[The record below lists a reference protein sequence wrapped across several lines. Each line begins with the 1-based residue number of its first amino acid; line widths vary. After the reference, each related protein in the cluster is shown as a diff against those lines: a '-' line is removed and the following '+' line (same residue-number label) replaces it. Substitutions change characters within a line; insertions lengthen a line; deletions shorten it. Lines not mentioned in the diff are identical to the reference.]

1 MAERDIEER
10 AWYSASKSRND
21 DTSSES
27 SESLDSISERVSLLP
42 KDGDLAAADYKSTV
56 IVAAES
62 SQSRDLESDPLLGEE
77 QPEPGR
83 AFAIIGLLLIGEI
96 MVCTHPR
103 EPFTDYN
110 SGVFIAN
117 ADGTLVLATYE
128 TISSEFNA
136 FGAAS
141 WLSTSFSLAVCAV
154 QPLTGKLSDIY
165 GRKSVILFS
174 YVAFAIGSVIW

>member
-103 EPFTDYN
+103 EPFTD
-110 SGVFIAN
+110 
-117 ADGTLVLATYE
+117 
-128 TISSEFNA
+128 
-136 FGAAS
+136 
-141 WLSTSFSLAVCAV
+141 
-154 QPLTGKLSDIY
+154 
-165 GRKSVILFS
+165 
-174 YVAFAIGSVIW
+174 